1 MSAIEEHPLPNR
13 SGKSHWDLLVIG
25 AGPAGASC
33 AIEAA
38 TSGLKVLL
46 VDAKSFPRPKVCGGC
61 LNRSAWELLERLGV
75 AMHLSQLG
83 AKPVDTM
90 ELRCGSRE
98 GRWPIGAPHRPA
110 MHAISRWTMDTVLI
124 DQAKACGVTWLP
136 STEARLV
143 GQSDATRRVA
153 LVQGGRMVQE
163 VEANCVVV
171 ASGLAS
177 KVAGSIPGMSSQI
190 VASSR
195 VGLGCLSDGPV
206 DGIPEGLLQ
215 MVVGKE
221 GYVGMVQ
228 VEGGRINAAAAVD
241 REALRLAGSPE
252 VLIGRIVRQAGID
265 PEILRHCGPWH
276 GTPALTRQP
285 KRRADHRLLLI
296 GDAAGYLEPFTGEGM
311 SWALRSGVLAAKLVV
326 DSAAQWSDT
335 MEQSWERIW
344 KEAIGEHRAACS
356 GLARLVRHPR
366 LMQAGLAICPWVPR
380 LAQRLVDSVADR
392 SCASLPKAVSE
403 ALLEPVADSRRKPL
417 WQGSEG

>member
-1 MSAIEEHPLPNR
+1 VNAVERDRFASTTEETR
-13 SGKSHWDLLVIG
+13 WDLVVIG

-46 VDAKSFPRPKVCGGC
+46 VDSKTFPRPKVCGGC

-75 AMHLSQLG
+75 ASELRNLG
-83 AKPVDTM
+83 AKPIDTM

-98 GRWPIGAPHRPA
+98 GRWPIGATQQPA
-110 MHAISRWTMDTVLI
+110 MHAISRWTMDPVLI
-124 DQAKACGVTWLP
+124 DRARDCGVTWMP
-136 STEARLV
+136 GSEARLV
-143 GQSDATRRVA
+143 GQTAATCRVA
-153 LVQGGRMVQE
+153 LVQGGRAIL
-163 VEANCVVV
+163 EAEACCVAI

-177 KVAGSIPGMSSQI
+177 KVAGSLPGMSSQV

-206 DGIPEGLLQ
+206 EGIPAGLLQ

-252 VLIGRIVRQAGID
+252 ALIGRILRQTGLD
-265 PEILRHCGPWH
+265 PEILKHWGPWH

-311 SWALRSGVLAAKLVV
+311 SWALRSGVLAAKLAV
-326 DSAAQWSDT
+326 DSRSQWSET
-335 MEQSWERIW
+335 MEQRWERIW

-366 LMQAGLAICPWVPR
+366 LMQVGLAVCPWVPR
-380 LAQRLVDSVADR
+380 LTKRLVDSVADR
-392 SCASLPKAVSE
+392 SCASLPKSVSK
-403 ALLEPVADSRRKPL
+403 ALLEPVAESRSEPI